1 MSRVKVIAVRASVI
15 AIIQIADRI
24 VRLCKFYIEAVR
36 DAPSNLRVILL
47 ETSTLKTIFENLQFL
62 MACSSKAS
70 ATVRSLAGQ
79 DGLIKGC

>member
-1 MSRVKVIAVRASVI
+1 MSRVEVIAVKASMI

-24 VRLCKFYIEAVR
+24 VRLCKFYIKAAQ
-36 DAPSNLRVILL
+36 DMLSNLRVILF
-47 ETSTLKTIFENLQFL
+47 ETLTLKTIFENLQFL

-70 ATVRSLAGQ
+70 ATVRSLASQ